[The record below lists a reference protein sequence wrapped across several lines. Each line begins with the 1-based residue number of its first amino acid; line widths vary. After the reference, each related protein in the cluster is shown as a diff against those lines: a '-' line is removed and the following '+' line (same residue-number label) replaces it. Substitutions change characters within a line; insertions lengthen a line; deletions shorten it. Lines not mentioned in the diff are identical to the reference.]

1 LFQPEQSDSRTM
13 NTLEGNS
20 DAEALARSRLLV
32 AELERVAVERE
43 REAEEDIRL
52 HLDRYKSLVAAIAQ
66 VIWTCDAEGEMA
78 GDQPSWAAFTGQ
90 TFAQY
95 VGRGWLDALHHDD
108 RASHAEAWARAVS
121 GGIPYALEHRLRR
134 RDGQYRYFSVRA
146 VPVFAED
153 GSVREWAGIH
163 TDITERRRTEQT
175 LRDGE
180 RQFRELADS
189 MPQIVWAAGPDGHFD
204 YYNRRWYQFTGRPE
218 GIAGDESWTDLVHPN
233 DQERC
238 LERWHSA
245 TRSGD
250 PYEIEYRL
258 RERTGSYHW
267 FLRRALPVRDP
278 EGRVTRWYGTCTN
291 IDTVKET
298 EEGLRRANVEA
309 DAANRE
315 LEAFSY
321 SVAHD
326 LRTPL
331 RSIEGFSQA
340 ILEDN
345 GDQLDAQGKSHL
357 ARVCAAAQRMAHL
370 IDDLLSLSRV
380 TRAELRRE
388 GVDLTSMA
396 HGIGQRLHES
406 DSARNVE
413 FVVQEGLTAE
423 GDANLLA
430 VVVENLLGNAWKFT
444 SKRPNARIEFGVA
457 SKDGRPAY
465 FVRDDG
471 AGFEMEHA
479 ARLFGAFQRLHA
491 DSDFP
496 GSGIGLATV
505 HRIVRKH
512 GGQIW
517 AESEVGR
524 GATFFFT
531 LGPPTAAPRA
541 PNP

>member
-1 LFQPEQSDSRTM
+1 M
-13 NTLEGNS
+13 
-20 DAEALARSRLLV
+20 
-32 AELERVAVERE
+32 
-43 REAEEDIRL
+43 
-52 HLDRYKSLVAAIAQ
+52 
-66 VIWTCDAEGEMA
+66 
-78 GDQPSWAAFTGQ
+78 
-90 TFAQY
+90 
-95 VGRGWLDALHHDD
+95 
-108 RASHAEAWARAVS
+108 
-121 GGIPYALEHRLRR
+121 EHRLRR
-134 RDGQYRYFSVRA
+134 HDGQYRDFSVRA
-146 VPVFAED
+146 VPVLADD
-153 GSVREWAGIH
+153 GSTREWAGIH
-163 TDITERRRTEQT
+163 TDITDRKITEQT

-189 MPQIVWAAGPDGHFD
+189 MPQIVWAADPNGRFD

-218 GIAGDESWTDLVHPN
+218 GIAGDESWTDVVHPD

-238 LERWHSA
+238 LACWHSA

-278 EGRVTRWYGTCTN
+278 QGRITRWYGTCTN
-291 IDTVKET
+291 IDTVKTT
-298 EEGLRRANVEA
+298 EEGLRRANVEK

-331 RSIEGFSQA
+331 RSIDGFSQA

-345 GDQLDAQGKSHL
+345 GDQLDARGKAHL
-357 ARVCAAAQRMAHL
+357 ARVRAAAQRMAQL

-380 TRAELRRE
+380 SRVEPRRE
-388 GVDLTSMA
+388 AVNLTA
-396 HGIGQRLHES
+396 IARGIGQRLHEA
-406 DSARNVE
+406 DSARKVE
-413 FVVQEGLTAE
+413 FVVQEGLTAQ
-423 GDANLLA
+423 GDASLLA

-444 SKRPNARIEFGVA
+444 NRRSVARIEIGVT
-457 SKDGRPAY
+457 SKDGQPAY

-471 AGFEMEHA
+471 AGFDMAHA
-479 ARLFGAFQRLHA
+479 GKLFGAFQRMHA
-491 DSDFP
+491 NIDFP

-512 GGQIW
+512 DGKIW
-517 AESEVGR
+517 AESVVGQ

-531 LGPPTAAPRA
+531 LGPSTATPRA

>member
-1 LFQPEQSDSRTM
+1 M

-20 DAEALARSRLLV
+20 VVDALEKSRVLIG
-32 AELERVAVERE
+32 ELERQAIRRE
-43 REAEEDIRL
+43 LDARADVRL
-52 HLDRYKSLVAAIAQ
+52 HLERYRSLVAAIAQ

-78 GDQPSWAAFTGQ
+78 GEQPSWAAFTGQ
-90 TFAQY
+90 TLAQY
-95 VGRGWLDALHHDD
+95 RGRGWLDALHPDD
-108 RASHAEAWARAVS
+108 RAPNAEAWARAVS
-121 GGIPYALEHRLRR
+121 DGTPYALEHRLRR
-134 RDGQYRYFSVRA
+134 HDGQYRYFSVRA
-146 VPVFAED
+146 VPVFASD
-153 GSVREWAGIH
+153 GSTREWVGIH
-163 TDITERRRTEQT
+163 TDITERKLTEQQ

-189 MPQIVWAAGPDGHFD
+189 MPQIVWAADPDGRFD
-204 YYNRRWYQFTGRPE
+204 YYNRRWYQYTGRPE
-218 GIAGDESWTDLVHPN
+218 GIAGDESWTDVIHPE
-233 DQERC
+233 DQQRC
-238 LERWHSA
+238 LERWRSA

-258 RERTGSYHW
+258 RERTGVYHW

-278 EGRVTRWYGTCTN
+278 QGRITRWYGTCTD
-291 IDTVKET
+291 IDTVKKT
-298 EEGLRRANVEA
+298 EAGLRRANVET

-326 LRTPL
+326 LRSPL
-331 RSIEGFSQA
+331 RSIDGFSQA

-345 GDQLDAQGKSHL
+345 CDQLDARGKAHF
-357 ARVCAAAQRMAHL
+357 ARVRAAAQRMAQL
-370 IDDLLSLSRV
+370 IDDLLSLARVSRV
-380 TRAELRRE
+380 ELRRE
-388 GVDLTSMA
+388 GVSLTA
-396 HGIGQRLHES
+396 TARGIGQRLHES
-406 DSARNVE
+406 DPARDVE
-413 FVVQEGLTAE
+413 FVVQEGMTAQ

-444 SKRPNARIEFGVA
+444 SKRPSARIEIGVTA
-457 SKDGRPAY
+457 KDGRPAY

-471 AGFEMEHA
+471 AGFDMGHA
-479 ARLFGAFQRLHA
+479 TKLFGAFQRLHA

-496 GSGIGLATV
+496 GTGIGLATV

-531 LGPPTAAPRA
+531 LDPSPAAPGA

>member
-1 LFQPEQSDSRTM
+1 M

-20 DAEALARSRLLV
+20 DVDALARSRLLV
-32 AELERVAVERE
+32 AELERDAVQRE
-43 REAEEDIRL
+43 REAQADIRL
-52 HLDRYKSLVAAIAQ
+52 HLERYKSLVAAIAQ
-66 VIWTCDAEGEMA
+66 VIWTCDAGGEMA
-78 GDQPSWAAFTGQ
+78 GEQSSWAAFTGQ
-90 TFAQY
+90 AFARY
-95 VGRGWLDALHHDD
+95 RGRGWLEALHPDD
-108 RASHAEAWARAVS
+108 RASNAEAWARAVS
-121 GGIPYALEHRLRR
+121 EGTPYAMEHRLRR
-134 RDGQYRYFSVRA
+134 HDGVYRYFSVRA
-146 VPVFAED
+146 VPVFADD
-153 GSVREWAGIH
+153 GKTCEWAGIH
-163 TDITERRRTEQT
+163 TDITDRKLTEQT

-189 MPQIVWAAGPDGHFD
+189 MPQIVWAAAPDGHFD

-218 GIAGDESWTDLVHPN
+218 GIAGDESWTDVVHPD

-258 RERTGSYHW
+258 RERTGRYHW

-278 EGRVTRWYGTCTN
+278 EGRITRWYGTCTN
-291 IDTVKET
+291 IDAVKET
-298 EEGLRRANVEA
+298 EEGLRRANAEA

-331 RSIEGFSQA
+331 RSIDGFSQA
-340 ILEDN
+340 IFEDN
-345 GDQLDAQGKSHL
+345 GDQLDAQGKSYL
-357 ARVCAAAQRMAHL
+357 VRVRAAAQRMAQL

-380 TRAELRRE
+380 SRVELRRE
-388 GVDLTSMA
+388 GVNLTAMA
-396 HGIGQRLHES
+396 RGIGRRLHES
-406 DSARNVE
+406 DSMRNVE
-413 FVVQEGLTAE
+413 LVVQEGLMAE
-423 GDANLLA
+423 GDASLLA

-444 SKRPNARIEFGVA
+444 NKRSDARIELGVT
-457 SKDGRPAY
+457 SKHAQRPY
-465 FVRDDG
+465 FVRDNG
-471 AGFEMEHA
+471 AGFDMGHA
-479 ARLFGAFQRLHA
+479 GKLFGAFQRMHA
-491 DSDFP
+491 NTDFP

-517 AESEVGR
+517 AESEVGQ